1 MMNDEDMRD
10 ADKDG
15 VDLLEALMLAVEAV
29 IIVDSAVGKGEDV
42 GISDCEEKTPEEL
55 AAVIYQM
62 ERALAAFR
70 GED

>member
-1 MMNDEDMRD
+1 MSSEEDRNQ
-10 ADKDG
+10 DG
-15 VDLLEALMLAVEAV
+15 VDLLEALMLAGETV
-29 IIVDSAVGKGEDV
+29 IVVDSSGGEGGD
-42 GISDCEEKTPEEL
+42 EETPEEL